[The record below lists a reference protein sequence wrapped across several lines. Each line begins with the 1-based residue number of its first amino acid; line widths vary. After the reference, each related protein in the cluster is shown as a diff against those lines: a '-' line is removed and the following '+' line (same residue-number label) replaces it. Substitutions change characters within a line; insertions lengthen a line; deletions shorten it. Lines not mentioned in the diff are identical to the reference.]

1 MAKLKRCK
9 KVVDVKK
16 GKEVFCGM
24 PLDVTGQCP
33 EHGRPY

>member
-1 MAKLKRCK
+1 MAKLKKCKVWVIGFNGK
-9 KVVDVKK
+9 KVQ
-16 GKEVFCGM
+16 CGM